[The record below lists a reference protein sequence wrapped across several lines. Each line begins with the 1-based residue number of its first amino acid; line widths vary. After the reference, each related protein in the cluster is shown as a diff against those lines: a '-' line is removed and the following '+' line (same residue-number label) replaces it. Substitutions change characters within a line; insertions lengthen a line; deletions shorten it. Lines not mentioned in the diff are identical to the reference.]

1 MDMINYRPIGIIH
14 SPFTAPAG
22 TPIQPGAAAGVEGTV
37 DIFPE
42 YTAALDDL
50 AEFSHIYL
58 IYHFHLSKT
67 FSLKVT
73 PFLDEHPR
81 GLFATRAPSR
91 PNPIGLS
98 VVRLIGITG
107 LNLTVENIDVVDG
120 TPLLDV
126 KPYVAEFDVHQVER
140 SGWIGQKTRSLEGT
154 VDDGRFSQRHPKKQ
168 P

>member
-1 MDMINYRPIGIIH
+1 MLMDLINYRPIGIIH
-14 SPFTAPAG
+14 SPFTSPAG
-22 TPIQPGAAAGVEGTV
+22 TPIQPTAVAGVEGTV
-37 DIFPE
+37 EIFPE

-50 AEFSHIYL
+50 SEFSHIYL
-58 IYHFHLSKT
+58 IYHFHLSKN

-107 LNLTVENIDVVDG
+107 VKLTVRNVDVVDG

-126 KPYVAEFDVHQVER
+126 KPYVPEFDVRKAER
-140 SGWIGQKTRSLEGT
+140 VGWIGQKTRKIEGAA
-154 VDDGRFSQRHPKKQ
+154 DDGRFS
-168 P
+168 

>member
-1 MDMINYRPIGIIH
+1 MDLINYRPIGIIH
-14 SPFTAPAG
+14 SPFTSPAG
-22 TPIQPGAAAGVEGTV
+22 TPIQPTAVAGVEGTV
-37 DIFPE
+37 EIFPE

-50 AEFSHIYL
+50 SEFSHIYL
-58 IYHFHLSKT
+58 IYHFHLSKN

-107 LNLTVENIDVVDG
+107 VNLTVRNIDVVDG

-140 SGWIGQKTRSLEGT
+140 SGWIGQKTRSLEGR
-154 VDDGRFSQRHPKKQ
+154 VDDGRFSRHHPEKQ
-168 P
+168 S

>member
-1 MDMINYRPIGIIH
+1 MDLINYRPIGIIH
-14 SPFTAPAG
+14 SPFTSPAG
-22 TPIQPGAAAGVEGTV
+22 TPIQPTAVAGVEGTV
-37 DIFPE
+37 EIFPE

-50 AEFSHIYL
+50 SEFSHIYL
-58 IYHFHLSKT
+58 IYHFHLSKN

-73 PFLDEHPR
+73 PFLDDHPR

-107 LNLTVENIDVVDG
+107 VNLTVRNIDVVDG

-140 SGWIGQKTRSLEGT
+140 SGWIGQKTRSLEGR
-154 VDDGRFSQRHPKKQ
+154 VDDGRFSRHHPEKQ
-168 P
+168 S